1 MSSDFNLTHKASNRM
16 ISICV
21 FYFPHERGKN
31 PQGREGD
38 RQHVAICLIE
48 QDIFTCTRQAISL
61 KSPQTSTN
69 KRSFNIGTQ
78 GVGIAR
84 V

>member
-1 MSSDFNLTHKASNRM
+1 M
-16 ISICV
+16 
-21 FYFPHERGKN
+21 YFLLFPGKGEKPLGGRGVDN
-31 PQGREGD
+31 TY
-38 RQHVAICLIE
+38 AICLIE

-78 GVGIAR
+78 GVGIAW